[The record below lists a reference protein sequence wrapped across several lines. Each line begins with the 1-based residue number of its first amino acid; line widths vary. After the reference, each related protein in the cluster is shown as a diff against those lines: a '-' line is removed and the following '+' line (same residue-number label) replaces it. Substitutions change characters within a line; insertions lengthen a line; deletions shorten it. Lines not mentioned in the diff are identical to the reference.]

1 MINKLLWKLLR
12 RHASPSQ
19 MAGFFLA
26 NLIGTTI
33 ILIGLLFYR
42 DIIPLFGQ
50 DDGLFKKEYLV
61 TAKHIS
67 TLGGLAGRSSAFEAK
82 EINELSQQP
91 FVKDLGAFTPSLF
104 KVRAG
109 VGMPS
114 TGLRLSTDMFFESV
128 PDRFLDVQPQ
138 NWRYDSIRRE
148 VPIIIPRIYLDL
160 YNFGFAQ
167 SQGLPRLSE
176 NLTSM
181 IGLDLTLQGMTRTER
196 LRGRIVG
203 FSNRLNTILIP
214 QSFMEQANASLA
226 PGRQAQPS
234 RLIVEVTNPADPALS
249 DFYAAHRYTT
259 EGDNLDQGR
268 ATRFLRLAT
277 GIVAA
282 VGGLICMLS
291 VYILLLSIFLLIQK
305 NSEKITN
312 LLLIGYTPS
321 HVARPYAV
329 LSIGLTLLSFALAG
343 LAALGLRTLYTDLL
357 RTFLPQLH
365 TPSPLPALAIGLAAV
380 VAIAVLD
387 VVLIKK
393 RITPPAPSARN

>member
-128 PDRFLDVQPQ
+128 PTVSLTCNPKTGVTTASDAKSPSSFPATTSTSTTSALPKAKGCPGF
-138 NWRYDSIRRE
+138 RR
-148 VPIIIPRIYLDL
+148 
-160 YNFGFAQ
+160 
-167 SQGLPRLSE
+167 
-176 NLTSM
+176 T
-181 IGLDLTLQGMTRTER
+181 
-196 LRGRIVG
+196 
-203 FSNRLNTILIP
+203 
-214 QSFMEQANASLA
+214 
-226 PGRQAQPS
+226 
-234 RLIVEVTNPADPALS
+234 
-249 DFYAAHRYTT
+249 
-259 EGDNLDQGR
+259 
-268 ATRFLRLAT
+268 
-277 GIVAA
+277 
-282 VGGLICMLS
+282 
-291 VYILLLSIFLLIQK
+291 
-305 NSEKITN
+305 
-312 LLLIGYTPS
+312 
-321 HVARPYAV
+321 
-329 LSIGLTLLSFALAG
+329 
-343 LAALGLRTLYTDLL
+343 
-357 RTFLPQLH
+357 
-365 TPSPLPALAIGLAAV
+365 
-380 VAIAVLD
+380 
-387 VVLIKK
+387 
-393 RITPPAPSARN
+393 

>member
-33 ILIGLLFYR
+33 ILVGLLFYR

-148 VPIIIPRIYLDL
+148 VPIIIPRNYLDL

-203 FSNRLNTILIP
+203 FSNRL
-214 QSFMEQANASLA
+214 
-226 PGRQAQPS
+226 S

-291 VYILLLSIFLLIQK
+291 IYILLLSIFLLIQK